1 MKKVLSILSIIALS
15 MFLTSTVYA
24 ADTTYTQDTNVI
36 TITANNVTDAED
48 IEFQAS
54 AQVNFT
60 GVSSETSFAH
70 AAFHTQ
76 VIGKKNGR
84 QFGMAADSS
93 SIWWK
98 DISTA
103 TDLLTVD
110 ATTSLEFSTASFNK
124 M

>member
-15 MFLTSTVYA
+15 MFVTSTVYA
-24 ADTTYTQDTNVI
+24 AAYTQADNV
-36 TITANNVTDAED
+36 VTVDASTVADADD
-48 IEFQAS
+48 ILFQAS

-60 GVSSETSFAH
+60 GVSEATSFAH
-70 AAFHTQ
+70 AAYHTQ

-93 SIWWK
+93 SIFWL

-103 TDLLTVD
+103 GDLLTVD
-110 ATTSLEFSTASFNK
+110 ATTSAEFTDFNK